1 MQLFLRD
8 VWASS
13 FCSFFFFNSHLA
25 ILTHNSRRNS
35 LLKASVSVTLPKH
48 RFAASSPAGVTDA
61 HADPKVRQFS
71 LFSTCAIAVL
81 FLTLGLTVLS

>member
-1 MQLFLRD
+1 M
-8 VWASS
+8 
-13 FCSFFFFNSHLA
+13 
-25 ILTHNSRRNS
+25 
-35 LLKASVSVTLPKH
+35 TLPKH

-81 FLTLGLTVLS
+81 FLILDLTVLSGLVFRLKVLGTTSSCIPPTFQIEKSSIYGVQC